1 MKKLTSYSTLFALL
15 LPAASFG
22 AAQSLFYRTEPY
34 DPVREP
40 RFERSWLST
49 ARVSVMGGGTKKG
62 WEDSEAPGANGS
74 TLVSTSTSANGS
86 KTDVLNIYGWQ
97 NFQFLG
103 ANIVNNP
110 ATSIYDA
117 VLAQLDQDPTNGT
130 FGWVQYNGKFSY
142 VEADIYLAQ
151 NFTHGFFVDFLLPI
165 IKTDV
170 KDVSFTDQSPSTG
183 FPNVNTAEWQFLIN
197 PTNLAA
203 TLAEYNL
210 TASDYSKSG
219 VGDIVIDLGWT
230 MNKEDIAD
238 SVDFLD
244 VTLKVGVNIP
254 SGYKQNT
261 EQAFSI
267 AAGYNKHVGIP
278 VIFDAAIGFFEW
290 FTLGAHIQGTFFAN
304 KTQQTRML
312 TSAAQNGWIKL
323 GVGEAK
329 QDMGNLF
336 EAGAL
341 VKADHFYRGLSLAF
355 GYLYARQGATT
366 LTPTNT
372 SLFPT
377 AIVNTDQMLQSW
389 HWHSISVRA
398 EYDFAKEGKRFNPHL
413 GIFYTQPVA
422 GKRVFRTM
430 TGGGYL
436 GVNVAWDF

>member
-22 AAQSLFYRTEPY
+22 AQSFFYRTGPY
-34 DPVREP
+34 DHEP

-49 ARVSVMGGGTKKG
+49 AKINVMGGGTKKG
-62 WEDSEAPGANGS
+62 WQADNAIGANGS
-74 TLVSTSTSANGS
+74 TLVSTDTGHQGSSTN
-86 KTDVLNIYGWQ
+86 VLNIYGWQ

-103 ANIVNNP
+103 ANIVTNP
-110 ATSIYDA
+110 AASIYDA
-117 VLAQLDQDPTNGT
+117 NLAVLDQLPTNGT
-130 FGWVQYNGKFSY
+130 FGYVQYSGKFSY

-151 NFTHGFFVDFLLPI
+151 NFTHGFFADLNIPI
-165 IKTDV
+165 IKTDIDNV
-170 KDVSFTDQSPSTG
+170 AFTDMSPATG
-183 FPNVNTAEWQFLIN
+183 FPNVNDANWQFLLN

-210 TASDYSKSG
+210 TASDYSKAG
-219 VGDIVIDLGWT
+219 VGDIVLNLGWT
-230 MNKEDIAD
+230 MNKEDLAD

-244 VTLKVGVNIP
+244 MTIKVGVNIP
-254 SGYKQNT
+254 SGFKQNT

-278 VIFDAAIGFFEW
+278 VVFDAALGFFEW
-290 FTLGAHIQGTFFAN
+290 FTLGAHVQGTFFAN
-304 KTQQTRML
+304 KTQLTRMK
-312 TSAAQNGWIKL
+312 TSLAQNGWIKL

-341 VKADHFYRGLSLAF
+341 VKADHFWKGLSLAF
-355 GYLYARQGATT
+355 GYLYAHQGKTT
-366 LTPTNT
+366 LTPENTN
-372 SLFPT
+372 LFPV
-377 AIVNTDQMLQSW
+377 AIVNTDEMLQSW
-389 HWHSISVRA
+389 HSHGISVRV
-398 EYDFAKEGKRFNPHL
+398 EYDFAKEGKRFNPNI
-413 GIFYTQPVA
+413 GVYYAQPVA
-422 GKRVFRTM
+422 GKRVFKTM